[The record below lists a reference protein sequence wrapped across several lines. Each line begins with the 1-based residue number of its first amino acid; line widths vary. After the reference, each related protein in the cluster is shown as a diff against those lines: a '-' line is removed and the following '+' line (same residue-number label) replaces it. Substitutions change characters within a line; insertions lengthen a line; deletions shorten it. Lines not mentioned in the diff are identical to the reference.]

1 MSFKVRIAPADR
13 SIDVPT
19 GATILE
25 AALDAGISYPFGCQS
40 GNCGACKSHLVK
52 GEVTMEGYSEF
63 ALSDEE
69 KARGLILACRAVPW
83 EACEVAWLDED
94 DLIVHPRRLL
104 ACKVVDLDDATHD
117 IKRVRL
123 EIVSGGPFDFSAGQF
138 ASVTFDGC
146 PPRDYS
152 MANVPG
158 ANVPGD
164 PILEFHIRR
173 TAGGATSLHVAEKL
187 GVGDSVRVEGPFGT
201 SYLREAHRGPIIA
214 VAGGS
219 GMAPIKAIV
228 ERALQKNLPQHIY
241 CYFGVRTERDLYLH
255 DHFTKLADSHKNL
268 HFIPVLSEGDGLARR
283 CGLVHEAVAADFDE
297 VDGCKAYLAGPPVM
311 VEAATRLLEQ
321 RGMRRIDIHA
331 DAFYTAAE
339 MASANKKTGAEQ

>member
-1 MSFKVRIAPADR
+1 MSFKVKITQADR
-13 SIDVPT
+13 TVEVPT
-19 GATILE
+19 GGTILA
-25 AALDAGISYPFGCQS
+25 AALDAGIGYPFGCQS

-69 KARGLILACRAVPW
+69 KDRGFILACRAVPW
-83 EACEVAWLDED
+83 EDSEVAWCEED

-104 ACKVVDLDDATHD
+104 GCKVVGIDDATHD

-123 EIVSGGPFDFSAGQF
+123 SIESGGPFDFSAGQF

-152 MANVPG
+152 MANTPD
-158 ANVPGD
+158 D
-164 PILEFHIRR
+164 PILEFHVRR
-173 TAGGATSLHVAEKL
+173 TAGGVTSAHVAEKL
-187 GVGDSVRVEGPFGT
+187 KVGDSVRVEGPFGP
-201 SYLREAHRGPIIA
+201 SYLREGHRGPIIA

-219 GMAPIKAIV
+219 GMAPLKSIV
-228 ERALQKNLPQHIY
+228 ERAIAKQLPQHIY
-241 CYFGVRTERDLYLH
+241 FYFGVRSERDLYL
-255 DHFTKLADSHKNL
+255 DQHFKALAEKHPNL
-268 HFIPVLSEGDGLARR
+268 HFMPVLSEGDGMNMR

-297 VDGCKAYLAGPPVM
+297 FDGCKAYLAGPPVM
-311 VEAATRLLEQ
+311 VEAATRLFEQ
-321 RGMRRIDIHA
+321 RGMRRVDIHA

-339 MASANKKTGAEQ
+339 MASAGKKTGADL

>member
-1 MSFKVRIAPADR
+1 MNFKVRIASVDR
-13 SIDVPT
+13 TIDVPT

-25 AALDAGISYPFGCQS
+25 TALDAGISYPFGCQS
-40 GNCGACKSHLVK
+40 GNCGACKSHLVR

-69 KARGLILACRAVPW
+69 KGRGLILACRAVPW
-83 EACEVAWLDED
+83 DDCEVAWLEED
-94 DLIVHPRRLL
+94 DLIVHPRRVLD
-104 ACKVVDLDDATHD
+104 CRVVGLDDATHD

-123 EIVSGGPFDFSAGQF
+123 AIESGGPFDFSAGQF

-158 ANVPGD
+158 D
-164 PILEFHIRR
+164 PTLEFHVRR
-173 TAGGATSLHVAEKL
+173 TAGGATSRHVAEKL
-187 GVGDSVRVEGPFGT
+187 SLGDSVRVEGPFGA
-201 SYLREAHRGPIIA
+201 SYLRETHRGPIIA

-219 GMAPIKAIV
+219 GLAPIKAIV
-228 ERALQKNLPQHIY
+228 ERALQKSLPQHIY

-255 DHFTKLADSHKNL
+255 DHFSALAASHKNL
-268 HFIPVLSEGDGLARR
+268 HFIPVLSEGDGMSRR

-311 VEAATRLLEQ
+311 VEAATRLFEQ
-321 RGMRRIDIHA
+321 RGMRRSDIHA

-339 MASANKKTGAEQ
+339 MAAANRKTGAER

>member
-1 MSFKVRIAPADR
+1 MSFKVRIAQADR
-13 SIDVPT
+13 TIDVPT

-40 GNCGACKSHLVK
+40 GNCGACKSHLVS
-52 GEVTMEGYSEF
+52 GEVAMEGYSEF

-69 KARGLILACRAVPW
+69 KDRGLILACRAVPW
-83 EACEVAWLDED
+83 EECEVAWLDED
-94 DLIVHPRRLL
+94 DLVVHPRRRL
-104 ACKVVDLDDATHD
+104 ACEVVELDDATHD

-123 EIVSGGPFDFSAGQF
+123 AIVSGGPFDFSAGQF
-138 ASVTFDGC
+138 ASVTFGGC

-152 MANVPG
+152 M

-173 TAGGATSLHVAEKL
+173 TAGGATSLHVAERLK
-187 GVGDSVRVEGPFGT
+187 VGDMVRVEGPFGAAH
-201 SYLREAHRGPIIA
+201 LRESHRGPIIA

-219 GMAPIKAIV
+219 GMAPIKAII
-228 ERALQKNLPQHIY
+228 ERALQQNLPQHIY
-241 CYFGVRTERDLYLH
+241 CYFGVRSERDLYLH
-255 DHFTKLADSHKNL
+255 DHFTALAGRHKNL
-268 HFIPVLSEGDGLARR
+268 HFIPVLSEGDGMARR
-283 CGLVHEAVAADFDE
+283 CGLVHEAVAVDFDE

-311 VEAATRLLEQ
+311 VEAATQLFEQ
-321 RGMRRIDIHA
+321 RGMRRTDIHA

-339 MASANKKTGAEQ
+339 MANANKKTGAEL